1 MRHTRLRSLP
11 GFVGLVAA
19 LAQLVLAHDVVF
31 AGTLP
36 LVSLS
41 HGHSHPVT
49 LLAHEGHLD
58 VVLHHESESPAPR
71 MALEAER
78 AHGGDHV
85 LHVTSAEI
93 SAKRWQDRPPA
104 ASEPA
109 RGHPPAVAPAAVAYA
124 PRTQGCG
131 GPWLPDGL
139 RSTVLRI

>member
-1 MRHTRLRSLP
+1 MSHLRLRSLP

-19 LAQLVLAHDVVF
+19 LAQLVLAHEVVF

-41 HGHSHPVT
+41 HGHDHPVT
-49 LLAHEGHLD
+49 LVAHEGHVD

-71 MALEAER
+71 AVLEEER
-78 AHGGDHV
+78 GHAGDHV

-93 SAKRWQDRPPA
+93 SAKRSQDRPPA
-104 ASEPA
+104 AVELA
-109 RGHPPAVAPAAVAYA
+109 RGHSLAAVPTAVAYA
-124 PRTQGCG
+124 PRAPGMRS
-131 GPWLPDGL
+131 LPDGL